1 MVRLVEEAMSD
12 TSELLGNLEK
22 RRSNLMVQRQRVQ
35 DQIGALVGSIA
46 DRESG
51 IKSVGKRIVELEE
64 QEEQLDE
71 EILELDMEIE
81 AIKSKAVSAKD
92 LTNSLTTFGDLYQE
106 ALPEER
112 WELVRLR
119 VNQLIWTPEEIQLAL
134 FDTPYQRFDESQQ
147 LVAPTVQLSNRLMD
161 DLRRLYDL
169 QPLIKT
175 IF

>member
-1 MVRLVEEAMSD
+1 MSD

-106 ALPEER
+106 VLPEER
-112 WELVRLR
+112 RELVRLR
-119 VNQLIWTPEEIQLAL
+119 VNQLI
-134 FDTPYQRFDESQQ
+134 
-147 LVAPTVQLSNRLMD
+147 
-161 DLRRLYDL
+161 
-169 QPLIKT
+169 
-175 IF
+175 